1 MNKIAL
7 KMRQVCIRCFFRK
20 VGGVDVVVL
29 QKMFRQPISQ
39 NGFTLLELL
48 VAMAVFSMMTV
59 LMLSMTNSLI
69 GNVSRIDDNTEVER
83 SVRVFFDLLRRDL
96 AQSRIGLSQNVF
108 RGETNRICFAS
119 SSPRLN
125 TNHVS
130 DVRLIVYEMNAA
142 DQTIRR
148 AVVEPTM
155 SNHSSGAWNPTNA
168 AWWNSSAFSDTNF
181 SEIILEGVQV
191 YTNQG
196 QSAPPFS
203 YVQRNTGALLSAP
216 TATTNPPAG
225 VVVAFG
231 IVTKKAIARGVTNA
245 QSTKSFRYDIELN
258 LPPVFDP

>member
-1 MNKIAL
+1 
-7 KMRQVCIRCFFRK
+7 
-20 VGGVDVVVL
+20 
-29 QKMFRQPISQ
+29 
-39 NGFTLLELL
+39 
-48 VAMAVFSMMTV
+48 MTV

-148 AVVEPTM
+148 AVVEPTT
-155 SNHSSGAWNPTNA
+155 NNYSSGAWNPTNTN
-168 AWWNSSAFSDTNF
+168 WWTNTAFSKTNTN
-181 SEIILEGVQV
+181 SEIILEGAQV

-196 QSAPPFS
+196 QSEPPFR
-203 YVQRNTGALLSAP
+203 YVERMTGNLTATTIP
-216 TATTNPPAG
+216 TAPTNPPAG

-231 IVTKKAIARGVTNA
+231 IVTKKAISRGVTNA
-245 QSTKSFRYDIELN
+245 QSTKTFRYDIELN
-258 LPPVFDP
+258 LPPAFDP

>member
-1 MNKIAL
+1 MNNIAV
-7 KMRQVCIRCFFRK
+7 KMQQVCIRSFLRK
-20 VGGVDVVVL
+20 TGNSDL
-29 QKMFRQPISQ
+29 AIFKKNSFQKITR

-69 GNVSRIDDNTEVER
+69 GNVSRINENTEVER

-96 AQSRIGLSQNVF
+96 AQSRIGLRQNVF

-130 DVRLIVYEMNAA
+130 DMRLIVYEMNAA

-168 AWWNSSAFSDTNF
+168 SWWNSPAFSDTNF

-191 YTNQG
+191 HSNDGVTT
-196 QSAPPFS
+196 PPFS
-203 YVQRNTGALLSAP
+203 YVQRYTGALLTAP
-216 TATTNPPAG
+216 TSATTPPAG
-225 VVVAFG
+225 VMVAFG
-231 IVTKKAIARGVTNA
+231 IVTKKAISRGVTNA
-245 QSTKSFRYDIELN
+245 QSTKTFRYDIELN